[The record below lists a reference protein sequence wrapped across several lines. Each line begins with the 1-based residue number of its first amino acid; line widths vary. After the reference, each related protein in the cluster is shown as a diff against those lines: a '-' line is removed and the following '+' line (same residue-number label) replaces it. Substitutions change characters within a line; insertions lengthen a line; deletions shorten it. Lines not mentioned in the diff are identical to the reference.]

1 MSFDRFY
8 PIVLDIQSWASSDP
22 VLEWR
27 QNEKVG
33 MGRYITILKKLASKM
48 NF

>member
-27 QNEKVG
+27 QNEELG
-33 MGRYITILKKLASKM
+33 MGRYITVLKNWSQK
-48 NF
+48 